1 MSVNVF
7 NRCWA
12 RVILESLVRQGVNHF
27 CIAPGS
33 RSTPLTLEAA
43 RLQEKRKALCYTH
56 FDERGLAFFALGIA
70 KATKKTVAI
79 IVTSGTAVANLFP
92 AIIEARQTG
101 VNLVVLTADRPPEL
115 LECGANQAILQNNI
129 FGTYPCA
136 TVNLPRPSVDLPA
149 KWLLSELDQAYTK
162 QMANPGVIHI
172 NVPFAEPLYLAKEE
186 EIEAHSWLKPIEFWL
201 NSSVPWVLHEK
212 REEVAQ
218 EQEYWEHW
226 RAKQGVILVGRLTAD
241 QAKGI
246 SNWANT
252 MGWIMLTDIQSHV
265 KSSLPYADIWLA
277 NETVQKKLLA
287 ADIVLQFGEGFV
299 SKRINQFINDYQG
312 EYWIVSNSNKNV
324 DPAHHFHTRFQEK
337 PSQWIKAHPPLRQKP
352 WILEPLAL
360 SKFCASFIEEQLGGG
375 LNEASISYSL
385 ERLLFSNSSLFLGNS
400 LIVRL
405 ADALSKLPDGYPIYT
420 NRGASGI
427 DGLLATAAGICVGSN
442 QPLMAILGDTSLLYD
457 LNSLALLSKV
467 SQQVVII
474 VINNNGGAI
483 FDTLPVDPTVKDKFY
498 RMPHNLDFSQ
508 AAAMFN
514 LKYARPLTWSD
525 FTASLRQAYARRPCG
540 TIIEIKVGQND
551 GSHFYQNLIEQISH
565 AVVGDEE

>member
-43 RLQEKRKALCYTH
+43 RLQENHKALCYTH
-56 FDERGLAFFALGIA
+56 FDERGLGFFALGIA
-70 KATKKTVAI
+70 KATKKTVGI
-79 IVTSGTAVANLFP
+79 IVTSGTAVANLYP

-115 LECGANQAILQNNI
+115 VECGANQAILQNNI
-129 FGTYPCA
+129 FGSYPCA
-136 TVNLPRPSVDLPA
+136 SVNLPRPTAELPA

-162 QMANPGVIHI
+162 QSLIPGVIHI

-186 EIEAHSWLKPIEFWL
+186 EIENHAWLAPIAFWL
-201 NSSVPWVLHEK
+201 NSSAPWVFHEK
-212 REEVAQ
+212 DEVVAQ

-226 RAKQGVILVGRLTAD
+226 RAKQGVILVGRLTAE

-277 NETVQKKLLA
+277 NETVQKKLLD

-299 SKRINQFINDYQG
+299 SKRINQFINLYQG
-312 EYWIVSNSNKNV
+312 EYWIVSNSKKNV
-324 DPAHHFHTRFQEK
+324 DPTHHFHTRFIAK
-337 PSQWIKAHPPLRQKP
+337 PSEWIKAHPPLRQKP

-360 SKFCASFIEEQLGGG
+360 SKFCSSFIEEQLGSG
-375 LNEASISYSL
+375 LNEASLSYHL
-385 ERLLFSNSSLFLGNS
+385 ERLLFTNGSLFLGNS
-400 LIVRL
+400 LVVRL

-427 DGLLATAAGICVGSN
+427 DGLVATSAGIGVGSN
-442 QPLMAILGDTSLLYD
+442 LPLMAILGDTSLLYD
-457 LNSLALLSKV
+457 LNSLALLSKTG
-467 SQQVVII
+467 QAAVII

-483 FDTLPVDPTVKDKFY
+483 FDTLPVDEHVKDKFY
-498 RMPHNLDFSQ
+498 RLPHNLDFSQ

-514 LKYARPLTWSD
+514 LKYARPLTWPD
-525 FTASLRQAYARRPCG
+525 FTTALRQFYNRRSAA
-540 TIIEIKVGQND
+540 IIEIKVGPND
-551 GSHFYQNLIEQISH
+551 GGNFYQNLIEQISY